1 MNSEYFSQ
9 QLVVPASAIDEREHV
24 NNLSYLQWCLDAAE
38 AHWKRNASAELLKKY
53 VWYVLRH
60 TINYKAAAYEG
71 EVLEIKTW
79 VESSEGV
86 RSERAYSI
94 TRISDEKVL
103 VTAQTLWCLL
113 DATTQKPAMITEE
126 IRTLFMS
133 N

>member
-24 NNLSYLQWCLDAAE
+24 NNLAYLQWCLDAAE
-38 AHWKRNASAELLKKY
+38 AHWKRNASAELLQKY